1 MLRKNLD
8 KQDWHYFHNYV
19 KRAKVKE
26 YEHQIDQMVYK
37 LYDLTD
43 EEMNIVGK

>member
-1 MLRKNLD
+1 MIIGKNHT
-8 KQDWHYFHNYV
+8 KQG
-19 KRAKVKE
+19 KVKE

-43 EEMNIVGK
+43 EEINIVEKI